1 MTAWVVRGVLL
12 AVLNV
17 VARILLGFAIGQWP
31 LSGSSL
37 RWVALAV
44 VVLAAAVWGFVDTR
58 RDRRSGANAD
68 LLILWLKAGLFGGV
82 LAGALA
88 WLADLLPVF
97 DLGDNSLLFELTSG
111 AAWTALLIF
120 VPAMVGVGIAHH
132 LENRRESKAVFAPG

>member
-1 MTAWVVRGVLL
+1 MILRGVPL
-12 AVLNV
+12 AVVNV
-17 VARILLGFAIGQWP
+17 VARILLGLAIAQWP

-37 RWVALAV
+37 RWVALAG
-44 VVLAAAVWGFVDTR
+44 VVLAAAVWGFVDAR

-88 WLADLLPVF
+88 WLVDLLPVF

-111 AAWTALLIF
+111 AAWPALLIF
-120 VPAMVGVGIAHH
+120 VPAMAGVGVAHRI
-132 LENRRESKAVFAPG
+132 ENRRERKAVSA

>member
-1 MTAWVVRGVLL
+1 MSAWILRGAVL

-17 VARILLGFAIGQWP
+17 VVRIMLGFAIGQWP

-68 LLILWLKAGLFGGV
+68 LLILWLKAGLFGGILPGV
-82 LAGALA
+82 LA
-88 WLADLLPVF
+88 WLVDRLPVF

-111 AAWTALLIF
+111 AACTALLIF
-120 VPAMVGVGIAHH
+120 TPAMIGVGLAHH
-132 LENRRESKAVFAPG
+132 LESRRERKAVSA